1 MTLSDVFFSTF
12 KNIKFPYEG
21 KFNYIINLKEQIKAV
36 EKVIYNIWILWL
48 GKIYFICIN
57 KSINEV
63 NLV

>member
-36 EKVIYNIWILWL
+36 EKVIYNI
-48 GKIYFICIN
+48 
-57 KSINEV
+57 
-63 NLV
+63 